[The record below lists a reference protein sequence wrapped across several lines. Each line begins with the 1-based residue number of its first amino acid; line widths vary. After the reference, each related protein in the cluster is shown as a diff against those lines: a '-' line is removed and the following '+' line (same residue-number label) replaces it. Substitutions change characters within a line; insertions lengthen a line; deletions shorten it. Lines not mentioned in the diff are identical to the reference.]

1 MGKMATVAHCLRVSS
16 VALVGMALC
25 PVAGTAETIQSA
37 LAAAYR
43 NNPSL
48 NAQRAATRVADE
60 AVAIAKSGWRPTVIA
75 SGDVSKLWRKT
86 RIGRSSKAV
95 NQFGI
100 PTGPQRSV
108 TTSRL
113 TPGGFGVTISQSLW
127 DSFKTR
133 NDVGAAKSAVR
144 ASQETLRNVEQNVLF
159 DAASAYMDVIR
170 DQAISGFRAKNLA
183 FLNEQVRSERARF
196 EVGES
201 TRTDVAQAEAGRA
214 SALAELSRAKGNLQA
229 SKAIYRQ
236 IIGRDPKNLRK
247 TSGIRKLL
255 PRNLQGSIAIA
266 QSEHPAIRATE
277 FLVDQAAYNVKSSE
291 SSLLPT
297 ITLQGQLSRRYAGD
311 YNGTTTDDAQI
322 TASLNVPIYQAG
334 RQSGL
339 VRQNKETLGQRRI
352 EVDQTVDNVRAA
364 VVSAYSQLEAAISA
378 VSANRTQVRA
388 AELALSGA
396 VEERK
401 VGQRTTLDVLNTQQS
416 LINAQISLVSAERE
430 VVVAGYALMSA
441 IGRLSARKLGL
452 RVKLYDP
459 VEHYLAVKDKWYGL
473 RTPDKR

>member
-1 MGKMATVAHCLRVSS
+1 MGTVAHCLRVSS
-16 VALVGMALC
+16 VALFGLVST
-25 PVAGTAETIQSA
+25 PIAGLAENIQSA
-37 LAAAYR
+37 MAAAYQ
-43 NNPSL
+43 NNPTL

-60 AVAIAKSGWRPTVIA
+60 AVAIAKSGWRPTVSA
-75 SGDVSKLWRKT
+75 SGDVSKVWRKS
-86 RIGRSSKAV
+86 RVGRSSKAV

-100 PTGPQRSV
+100 PTGPQRSI
-108 TTSRL
+108 TSSKL
-113 TPGGFGVTISQSLW
+113 TPGGFGITISQSLW

-133 NDVGAAKSAVR
+133 NDVNAAKSAVR

-170 DQAISGFRAKNLA
+170 DQAIAGFRAKNLA

-214 SALAELSRAKGNLQA
+214 SALAQLSLAKGNLQA
-229 SKAIYRQ
+229 SKAVYRQ
-236 IIGRDPKNLRK
+236 IVGREPRNLKR

-255 PRNLQGSIAIA
+255 PRNIQGSIAIA

-277 FLVDQAAYNVKSSE
+277 FLVDQASYNVKSSE

-297 ITLQGQLSRRYAGD
+297 VTLQGQVSRRYVGD

-322 TASLNVPIYQAG
+322 TANLSVPIYQAG

-339 VRQNKETLGQRRI
+339 IRQNKETLGQRRI

-364 VVSAYSQLEAAISA
+364 VVSAYSQLEAAISS
-378 VSANRTQVRA
+378 VSANKTQVRA
-388 AELALSGA
+388 AQLALSGA

-401 VGQRTTLDVLNTQQS
+401 VGQRTTLDVLNTQQG
-416 LINAQISLVSAERE
+416 LINAQISLVTSERE
-430 VVVAGYALMSA
+430 IVVAGYALMSA
-441 IGRLSARKLGL
+441 IGRLNARRLGL
-452 RVKLYDP
+452 NVTLYDP